1 MNRRNDMPDSTDA
14 AGSKGTSTDAA
25 GSKAASTDV
34 PGSKAAAALRR
45 YWRANIR
52 IMAVLLGLWA
62 LAGLGAGVL
71 FADTLNAY
79 RISGTG
85 FPLGFWFAHQG
96 SIIVFVLL
104 ILAYCLYMNH
114 LDNRHRRELETTR
127 QEG

>member
-1 MNRRNDMPDSTDA
+1 MSDSTDA
-14 AGSKGTSTDAA
+14 AGSRSDSTDSASGMDASMDTA
-25 GSKAASTDV
+25 GSR
-34 PGSKAAAALRR
+34 AAAALRR

-52 IMAVLLGLWA
+52 IMAVLLALWA
-62 LAGLGAGVL
+62 LAGLGAGIL

-104 ILAYCLYMNH
+104 ILAYCLYMNR

>member
-1 MNRRNDMPDSTDA
+1 MSDSTDA
-14 AGSKGTSTDAA
+14 AGRRCDSTDSASGRDASMDTA
-25 GSKAASTDV
+25 GSRAAS
-34 PGSKAAAALRR
+34 ALQR

-62 LAGLGAGVL
+62 LAGLGAGIL

-104 ILAYCLYMNH
+104 ILAYCLYMNR

>member
-1 MNRRNDMPDSTDA
+1 M
-14 AGSKGTSTDAA
+14 
-25 GSKAASTDV
+25 AASTDTT
-34 PGSKAAAALRR
+34 GIKAARALRR

-52 IMAVLLGLWA
+52 FMAVLLGLWA
-62 LAGLGAGVL
+62 LAGLGAGIL
-71 FADTLNAY
+71 FADALNAY

-104 ILAYCLYMNH
+104 ILAYCLYMNR
-114 LDNRHRRELETTR
+114 LDKRHRRELESTE

>member
-1 MNRRNDMPDSTDA
+1 MNRRTDM
-14 AGSKGTSTDAA
+14 
-25 GSKAASTDV
+25 AASTDTA
-34 PGSKAAAALRR
+34 GNKAARALRR

-52 IMAVLLGLWA
+52 FMAVLLGLWA
-62 LAGLGAGVL
+62 LAGLGAGIL
-71 FADTLNAY
+71 FADALNAY

-104 ILAYCLYMNH
+104 ILAYCLYMNR
-114 LDNRHRRELETTR
+114 LDKRHRRELESTE

>member
-1 MNRRNDMPDSTDA
+1 MSPSTDSTGAPAGNRA
-14 AGSKGTSTDAA
+14 AR
-25 GSKAASTDV
+25 
-34 PGSKAAAALRR
+34 ALRR

-52 IMAVLLGLWA
+52 VMALLLGIWA
-62 LAGLGAGVL
+62 LAGLGAGIL
-71 FADTLNAY
+71 FADALNAY

-104 ILAYCLYMNH
+104 ILAYCLYMNR
-114 LDNRHRRELETTR
+114 LDNRHRGEIENTE

>member
-1 MNRRNDMPDSTDA
+1 MSASSDA
-14 AGSKGTSTDAA
+14 AGRRAASSDAA
-25 GSKAASTDV
+25 G
-34 PGSKAAAALRR
+34 GRAAAALRR

-62 LAGLGAGVL
+62 LAGLGAGIL
-71 FADTLNAY
+71 FADSLNAY

-96 SIIVFVLL
+96 SIMVFVLL
-104 ILAYCLYMNH
+104 ILAYCLYMNR
-114 LDNRHRRELETTR
+114 LDNRHRRELETTM

>member
-1 MNRRNDMPDSTDA
+1 MA
-14 AGSKGTSTDAA
+14 TSTQTR
-25 GSKAASTDV
+25 GSSAT
-34 PGSKAAAALRR
+34 GALRR

-62 LAGLGAGVL
+62 LAGLGAGIL
-71 FADTLNAY
+71 FADALNAY

-104 ILAYCLYMNH
+104 ILAYCLYMNR
-114 LDNRHRRELETTR
+114 LDKRHRGELENTD

>member
-1 MNRRNDMPDSTDA
+1 MSDSTDS
-14 AGSKGTSTDAA
+14 AGSKGTAPDSA
-25 GSKAASTDV
+25 GSGSASVDSA
-34 PGSKAAAALRR
+34 GSRAAAALRR

-62 LAGLGAGVL
+62 LAGLGAGIL

-85 FPLGFWFAHQG
+85 FHLGFWFAHQG

-104 ILAYCLYMNH
+104 ILAYCLYMNR

>member
-1 MNRRNDMPDSTDA
+1 MA
-14 AGSKGTSTDAA
+14 TSTPVHGSRAA
-25 GSKAASTDV
+25 V
-34 PGSKAAAALRR
+34 ALRR

-62 LAGLGAGVL
+62 LAGLGAGIL
-71 FADTLNAY
+71 FADKLNAY
-79 RISGTG
+79 YISGTG

-104 ILAYCLYMNH
+104 ILAYCLYMNR
-114 LDNRHRRELETTR
+114 LDKRHRRELENMD

>member
-1 MNRRNDMPDSTDA
+1 MSPSTDSTGAPAGNRA
-14 AGSKGTSTDAA
+14 AR
-25 GSKAASTDV
+25 
-34 PGSKAAAALRR
+34 ALRR

-52 IMAVLLGLWA
+52 VMALLLGIWA
-62 LAGLGAGVL
+62 LAGLGAGIL
-71 FADTLNAY
+71 FADALNAY

-104 ILAYCLYMNH
+104 ILAYCLYMNR
-114 LDNRHRRELETTR
+114 LDGRHRGEIENTE

>member
-1 MNRRNDMPDSTDA
+1 MSDSTDSAGSRAASTDA
-14 AGSKGTSTDAA
+14 AGSR
-25 GSKAASTDV
+25 
-34 PGSKAAAALRR
+34 AAAALRR

-52 IMAVLLGLWA
+52 IMAVLLALWA
-62 LAGLGAGVL
+62 LAGLGAGIL

-104 ILAYCLYMNH
+104 ILAYCLYMNR

>member
-1 MNRRNDMPDSTDA
+1 MSDSTDSAGGKDASMEA
-14 AGSKGTSTDAA
+14 AGR
-25 GSKAASTDV
+25 
-34 PGSKAAAALRR
+34 KAAAALRR

-62 LAGLGAGVL
+62 LAGLGAGIL

-104 ILAYCLYMNH
+104 ILAYCLYMNR
-114 LDNRHRRELETTR
+114 LDNRRRRELETTR
-127 QEG
+127 REG

>member
-1 MNRRNDMPDSTDA
+1 MSDSTDA
-14 AGSKGTSTDAA
+14 AGSRSDSSDSASGRDASMDTA
-25 GSKAASTDV
+25 GSR
-34 PGSKAAAALRR
+34 AAAALQR

-62 LAGLGAGVL
+62 LAGLGAGIL

-85 FPLGFWFAHQG
+85 FPMGFWFAHQG

-104 ILAYCLYMNH
+104 ILAYCLYMNR
-114 LDNRHRRELETTR
+114 LDNRHRRELESTR

>member
-1 MNRRNDMPDSTDA
+1 M
-14 AGSKGTSTDAA
+14 
-25 GSKAASTDV
+25 AASTQTR
-34 PGSKAAAALRR
+34 GNSATEALRR

-52 IMAVLLGLWA
+52 IMAALLGLWA
-62 LAGLGAGVL
+62 LAGLGAGIL
-71 FADTLNAY
+71 FADKLNAY
-79 RISGTG
+79 YISGTG

>member
-1 MNRRNDMPDSTDA
+1 MSDSTEA
-14 AGSKGTSTDAA
+14 AGSKDAASEAA
-25 GSKAASTDV
+25 GSR
-34 PGSKAAAALRR
+34 AAAALRR

-52 IMAVLLGLWA
+52 IMAVLLGVWA

-71 FADTLNAY
+71 FADALNAY

-104 ILAYCLYMNH
+104 ILAYCLYMNR
-114 LDNRHRRELETTR
+114 LDNRHRRELETTER
-127 QEG
+127 EG

>member
-1 MNRRNDMPDSTDA
+1 M
-14 AGSKGTSTDAA
+14 
-25 GSKAASTDV
+25 AASTDTTRN
-34 PGSKAAAALRR
+34 KAARALRR

-52 IMAVLLGLWA
+52 FMAVLLGLWA
-62 LAGLGAGVL
+62 LAGLGAGIL
-71 FADTLNAY
+71 FADALNAY

-104 ILAYCLYMNH
+104 ILAYCLYMNR
-114 LDNRHRRELETTR
+114 LDKRHRRELESTE

>member
-1 MNRRNDMPDSTDA
+1 MAVSTDT
-14 AGSKGTSTDAA
+14 GGNGTAPPDAR
-25 GSKAASTDV
+25 GRRT
-34 PGSKAAAALRR
+34 AAALRR

-62 LAGLGAGVL
+62 LAGLGAGIL

-79 RISGTG
+79 RVSGTG

-104 ILAYCLYMNH
+104 ILAYCLYMNR

>member
-1 MNRRNDMPDSTDA
+1 MSDSTDA
-14 AGSKGTSTDAA
+14 AGSG
-25 GSKAASTDV
+25 AASVDS
-34 PGSKAAAALRR
+34 GGGRAAAALRR

-62 LAGLGAGVL
+62 LAGLGAGIL

-104 ILAYCLYMNH
+104 ILAYCLYMNR

>member
-1 MNRRNDMPDSTDA
+1 MDT
-14 AGSKGTSTDAA
+14 AGSR
-25 GSKAASTDV
+25 
-34 PGSKAAAALRR
+34 AAAALRR

-52 IMAVLLGLWA
+52 IMAVLLALWA
-62 LAGLGAGVL
+62 LAGLGAGIL

-79 RISGTG
+79 RISDTG

-104 ILAYCLYMNH
+104 ILAYCLYMNR

>member
-1 MNRRNDMPDSTDA
+1 MSDSTDS
-14 AGSKGTSTDAA
+14 AGSKGTAPDSA
-25 GSKAASTDV
+25 GSGSASVDSA
-34 PGSKAAAALRR
+34 GSRAAAALRR

-62 LAGLGAGVL
+62 LAGLGAGIL

-104 ILAYCLYMNH
+104 ILAYCLYMNR

>member
-1 MNRRNDMPDSTDA
+1 MSDSTDS
-14 AGSKGTSTDAA
+14 AGSRAASTDSA
-25 GSKAASTDV
+25 GRKAASTDSA
-34 PGSKAAAALRR
+34 GRKAAEALRR

-62 LAGLGAGVL
+62 LAGLGAGIL

-104 ILAYCLYMNH
+104 ILAYCLYMNR

>member
-1 MNRRNDMPDSTDA
+1 MSDSTDA
-14 AGSKGTSTDAA
+14 P
-25 GSKAASTDV
+25 GSKAAAGDA

-62 LAGLGAGVL
+62 LAGLGAGIL
-71 FADTLNAY
+71 FADSLNAY

-104 ILAYCLYMNH
+104 ILAYCLYMNR

>member
-1 MNRRNDMPDSTDA
+1 MSDSTDA
-14 AGSKGTSTDAA
+14 AGSRSDSTDSASGRDA
-25 GSKAASTDV
+25 SMDTAVSRAAS
-34 PGSKAAAALRR
+34 ALQR

-62 LAGLGAGVL
+62 LAGLGAGIL

-104 ILAYCLYMNH
+104 ILAYCLYMNR
-114 LDNRHRRELETTR
+114 LDNRHRRELESTR

>member
-1 MNRRNDMPDSTDA
+1 MT
-14 AGSKGTSTDAA
+14 TSTRTR
-25 GSKAASTDV
+25 GTRASE
-34 PGSKAAAALRR
+34 ALRR

-62 LAGLGAGVL
+62 LAGLGAGIL
-71 FADTLNAY
+71 FADKLNAY
-79 RISGTG
+79 YISGTG

-104 ILAYCLYMNH
+104 ILAYCLYMNQ
-114 LDNRHRRELETTR
+114 LDKRHRRELENTD

>member
-1 MNRRNDMPDSTDA
+1 MSDSTDA
-14 AGSKGTSTDAA
+14 AGSRSDSTDSASGRDA
-25 GSKAASTDV
+25 SMDTAVSRAAS
-34 PGSKAAAALRR
+34 ALQR

-62 LAGLGAGVL
+62 LAGLGAGIL

-104 ILAYCLYMNH
+104 ILAYCLYMNR

>member
-1 MNRRNDMPDSTDA
+1 MSDSTDA
-14 AGSKGTSTDAA
+14 P
-25 GSKAASTDV
+25 GSKAASGDA

-62 LAGLGAGVL
+62 LAGLGAGIL

-104 ILAYCLYMNH
+104 ILAYCQYMNR
-114 LDNRHRRELETTR
+114 LDSRHRRELETTR

>member
-1 MNRRNDMPDSTDA
+1 MSDSTDA
-14 AGSKGTSTDAA
+14 AGSRSDATDSASGRDASMDTA
-25 GSKAASTDV
+25 GSR
-34 PGSKAAAALRR
+34 AAAALQR

-62 LAGLGAGVL
+62 LAGLGAGIL

-85 FPLGFWFAHQG
+85 FTLGFWFAHQG

-104 ILAYCLYMNH
+104 ILAYCLYMNR

>member
-1 MNRRNDMPDSTDA
+1 MS
-14 AGSKGTSTDAA
+14 
-25 GSKAASTDV
+25 AST
-34 PGSKAAAALRR
+34 GSTRKVRGNKGVRALRR

-52 IMAVLLGLWA
+52 IMSVLLGIWV
-62 LAGLGAGVL
+62 LAGLGAGIL

-104 ILAYCLYMNH
+104 ILAYCLYMNR
-114 LDNRHRRELETTR
+114 LDIRHRRDLQNAE